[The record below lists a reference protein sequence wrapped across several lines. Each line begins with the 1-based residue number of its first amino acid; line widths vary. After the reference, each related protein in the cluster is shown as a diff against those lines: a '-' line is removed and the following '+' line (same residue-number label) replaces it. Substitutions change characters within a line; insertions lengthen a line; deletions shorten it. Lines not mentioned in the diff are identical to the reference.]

1 MAIRLIKKMNVIYSD
16 IRKIILTFIIAGL
29 SGWLFLLINFPA
41 PFLIGSLLG
50 VWIIGGTI
58 KKFNYT

>member
-1 MAIRLIKKMNVIYSD
+1 MAIRLIKMNVIYSD

-41 PFLIGSLLG
+41 PFLI
-50 VWIIGGTI
+50 V
-58 KKFNYT
+58 F